1 MSMRRSCRGLTLMET
16 IVSIALIVTLLS
28 AALTF
33 YLEVVQVRDTTAV
46 LSERTLLAKQV
57 LSRMETELRGCV
69 GMSHGFPVEQR
80 LAGDRRS
87 ITFMTTAL
95 PSDLQYQSF
104 RESEKDALPPGQHD
118 LRVLGYRLWV
128 DPENQDE
135 NGQPIV
141 GGIVRTE
148 KRTLN
153 QFIVEE
159 DDPLQLREDLW
170 AHEFGYLE
178 FRYYDGFEWDTVWD
192 VTQGNSLP
200 HAVMVTLGFKPL
212 STDELENRDLD
223 QFPIADYPFGDEQE
237 HPDRYSLV
245 IRLPAADQGF
255 GAHVRRAA
263 NSARDAMGVEG
274 GPK

>member
-1 MSMRRSCRGLTLMET
+1 MRARRPRRALTLMET
-16 IVSIALIVTLLS
+16 IIAIVLIVTLLS
-28 AALTF
+28 AALSF
-33 YLEVVQVRDTTAV
+33 YLEVIQVRDTAAV
-46 LSERTLLAKQV
+46 LSDRTLLAKQV
-57 LSRMETELRGCV
+57 LSRIESELRGCI
-69 GMSHGFPVEQR
+69 GISHGFPVEQR

-104 RESEKDALPPGQHD
+104 RDSEKENLPPAQHD
-118 LRVLGYRLWV
+118 LRVIGYRLWV
-128 DPENQDE
+128 DQENQDAD
-135 NGQPIV
+135 GQPIV
-141 GGIVRTE
+141 GGIIRTE

-153 QFIVEE
+153 QFVIEE

-178 FRYYDGFEWDTVWD
+178 FRYYDGFEWDTKWD
-192 VTQGNSLP
+192 ITQGNSLP
-200 HAVMVTLGFKPL
+200 HAVMVTVGYKPL

-223 QFPIADYPFGDEQE
+223 QFPIAEYPFGDEQQ
-237 HPDRYSLV
+237 HTDRYSLV

-255 GAHVRRAA
+255 AAHVRRSA
-263 NSARDAMGVEG
+263 NKARENLGVEG